1 MYSTP
6 RTLLLILFAMVL
18 LPVFGQSEREL
29 QGRIVSDEAEI
40 TFVTIQNL
48 RTERATITD
57 LDGYFAI
64 RAAVGDSLVFSAV
77 QLKPQEIVVTPG
89 LYESTFFQVSMEL
102 RVTEL
107 EGVTLMPYDLSGNL
121 GSDAEALGVSPVT
134 AESLGLPNAGI
145 PIPTQSERRLLE
157 ANSGPLLYF
166 PGVNFNKLLNALSGR
181 TKELKARVKM
191 EREDRIL
198 EGLRESLS
206 DSIYLKQLR
215 IPQDRLSG
223 FMYFCAADPEYPKQ
237 VAANDQL
244 KLWEFF
250 VRKSEEYRESNGLE

>member
-1 MYSTP
+1 MHPTP
-6 RTLLLILFAMVL
+6 RSPLLILILLFAL
-18 LPVFGQSEREL
+18 SAFGQSQREL
-29 QGRIVSDEAEI
+29 QGRVVSNEAEI

-57 LDGYFAI
+57 LEGYFAI

-77 QLKPQEIVVTPG
+77 QLKRKEIVVTPG
-89 LYESTFFQVSMEL
+89 LFESTFFQVAMEL

-121 GSDAEALGVSPVT
+121 GSDAQALAVAPVT
-134 AESLGLPNAGI
+134 AESLGLPNAGT
-145 PIPTQSERRLLE
+145 PIPTQSERRLSE

-166 PGVNFNKLLNALSGR
+166 PGLNFNKLLNALSGR
-181 TKELKARVKM
+181 TKDLKARVKL

-198 EGLRESLS
+198 AGLRESLS
-206 DSIYLKQLR
+206 DSIYLAQLG
-215 IPQDRLSG
+215 IPRDRLNS
-223 FMYFCAADPEYPKQ
+223 FMYFCAADPEYPKR
-237 VAANDQL
+237 VAARDEL

-250 VRKSEEYRESNGLE
+250 VRKSEEYWKVNDLE